1 MQGPMQGPMQDR
13 ILHGLRQRVA
23 ATTDGTSMPLVD
35 DGAEGPMAGIKTGP
49 WPVPPMNTLETG
61 GLKP

>member
-35 DGAEGPMAGIKTGP
+35 DSAEGPMAGVKTRTVAGAADEHAL
-49 WPVPPMNTLETG
+49 NR
-61 GLKP
+61 